1 MSTSGTTDKQSPGP
15 AERHSIAATDIVV
28 LVSGG
33 FRSSYEA
40 LIPVFEKSTG
50 THFVM
55 EQSPSMGKTHEAV
68 QQRLDRGEPADVLV
82 MVGSALQQLET
93 KGYVLPGSTVELA
106 LSPIGCA
113 VKAGAD
119 VPDIN
124 DDESFRKALLATKSI
139 AYSDSASG
147 EYIQSTLFKKLNIE
161 NQMKGKVRQ
170 VPATP
175 VGELVAKGEVEIGF
189 QEVAELLPV
198 PGITF
203 VGKIPVDL
211 ELLTPF
217 SAGIA
222 KKSQH
227 VEIARKLITFL
238 ASSDHT
244 RTIREKGLE
253 PLPKKG

>member
-1 MSTSGTTDKQSPGP
+1 MSTSVTTEERSKGP
-15 AERHSIAATDIVV
+15 AGEQTIKPSDVVV

-40 LIPVFEKSTG
+40 LIPAFEELSG
-50 THFVM
+50 MHFV
-55 EQSPSMGKTHEAV
+55 EEKSPSMGNTHDAV

-82 MVGSALQQLET
+82 MVGSALQQLEE
-93 KGYVLPGSTVELA
+93 KGYVLPGSRVELA

-113 VKAGAD
+113 VKAGVD

-124 DDESFRKALLATKSI
+124 DDDSFRKALLAARSV

-147 EYIQSTLFKKLNIE
+147 EYIQSKLFKKLGIE
-161 NQMKGKVRQ
+161 DEMKGKARQ
-170 VPATP
+170 IPATP
-175 VGELVAKGEVEIGF
+175 VGELIAKGEADIGF

-198 PGITF
+198 PGITL
-203 VGKIPVDL
+203 VGRIPADL

-222 KKSQH
+222 KRSQH
-227 VEIARKLITFL
+227 VAIAKKLIAYL
-238 ASSDHT
+238 ASPEHT
-244 RTIREKGLE
+244 SVIQEKGLE
-253 PLPKKG
+253 PLPRKS

>member
-1 MSTSGTTDKQSPGP
+1 MSTSGTTREQAKKP
-15 AERHSIAATDIVV
+15 AEAQSIAATDIVV

-40 LIPVFEKSTG
+40 LIPAFEKSTG
-50 THFVM
+50 AHFVM
-55 EQSPSMGKTHEAV
+55 EKSPSMGKTHDAV
-68 QQRLDRGEPADVLV
+68 QQRLARGERADVLV

-93 KGYVLPGSTVELA
+93 KGYVLPGSSVELA

-113 VKAGAD
+113 VKAGAV

-124 DDESFRKALLATKSI
+124 DDDSFRKALLAAKSI

-147 EYIQSTLFKKLNIE
+147 EYIQSTLFKKLGIE
-161 NQMKGKVRQ
+161 NEMKGKARQ
-170 VPATP
+170 IPATP
-175 VGELVAKGEVEIGF
+175 VGELIAKGEVEIGF

-203 VGKIPVDL
+203 VGKIPDDL

-227 VEIARKLITFL
+227 VEMARKLITYL
-238 ASSDHT
+238 ASPDHT
-244 RTIREKGLE
+244 STIQEKGLE